1 MDTTRSEQIKT
12 GLQKSFHSGKSAK
25 ASTVCYGYRITAEG
39 DLMVYPA
46 EAIYVFHIFERF
58 AAGDSLGKISTS
70 LAQMN
75 VLSPTGKDIWS
86 KETISKILNNEKY
99 LGDVVLGK
107 LSFTIGNKKYKHW
120 LVFYDRK
127 TKKPLAKYSIDNIQS
142 DLKYL
147 AKNKNKKNNKKG

>member
-1 MDTTRSEQIKT
+1 MKISLTNRFS
-12 GLQKSFHSGKSAK
+12 
-25 ASTVCYGYRITAEG
+25 VCYGYRITAKD

-46 EAIYVFHIFERF
+46 EAIYVFHIFECF

-107 LSFTIGNKKYKHW
+107 TQVRDGVQVENTDADTKTVMRSHHPAIISKDLFE
-120 LVFYDRK
+120 LVQMEKRRRCR
-127 TKKPLAKYSIDNIQS
+127 SHER
-142 DLKYL
+142 
-147 AKNKNKKNNKKG
+147 

>member
-1 MDTTRSEQIKT
+1 
-12 GLQKSFHSGKSAK
+12 
-25 ASTVCYGYRITAEG
+25 
-39 DLMVYPA
+39 MVYPA

-70 LAQMN
+70 LARMN

-107 LSFTIGNKKYKHW
+107 TQVRDGVQVENTDSDTKTVMRSHHPAIISKDLFE
-120 LVFYDRK
+120 LVQKEKWRRCR
-127 TKKPLAKYSIDNIQS
+127 SRER
-142 DLKYL
+142 
-147 AKNKNKKNNKKG
+147 

>member
-58 AAGDSLGKISTS
+58 AAGDSLGKISVS
-70 LAQMN
+70 LARMN
-75 VLSPTGKDIWS
+75 VRSPTGKDIWN

-107 LSFTIGNKKYKHW
+107 TQIRGGVQVENFDADTKTGIKGHHPAIISRDLFE
-120 LVFYDRK
+120 LVQKEKRRRCRSHK
-127 TKKPLAKYSIDNIQS
+127 R
-142 DLKYL
+142 
-147 AKNKNKKNNKKG
+147 

>member
-25 ASTVCYGYRITAEG
+25 ASTVCYGYRMTAKD

-58 AAGDSLGKISTS
+58 AAGDSLGKISVS
-70 LAQMN
+70 LARMN
-75 VLSPTGKDIWS
+75 VRSPTGKDIWN

-107 LSFTIGNKKYKHW
+107 TQIRGGVQVENFDADTKTVIKGHHPAIISRDLFE
-120 LVFYDRK
+120 LVQKEKRRRCRSHK
-127 TKKPLAKYSIDNIQS
+127 R
-142 DLKYL
+142 
-147 AKNKNKKNNKKG
+147 

>member
-1 MDTTRSEQIKT
+1 MTNCFS
-12 GLQKSFHSGKSAK
+12 
-25 ASTVCYGYRITAEG
+25 VCYGYRITAEG
-39 DLMVYPA
+39 DLIVYPA

-70 LAQMN
+70 LARMN

-107 LSFTIGNKKYKHW
+107 TQFNNG
-120 LVFYDRK
+120 V
-127 TKKPLAKYSIDNIQS
+127 QV
-142 DLKYL
+142 
-147 AKNKNKKNNKKG
+147 KNNDLHTKIVMMDHHPAIITKELFELVQIEKRRRCRTHVR